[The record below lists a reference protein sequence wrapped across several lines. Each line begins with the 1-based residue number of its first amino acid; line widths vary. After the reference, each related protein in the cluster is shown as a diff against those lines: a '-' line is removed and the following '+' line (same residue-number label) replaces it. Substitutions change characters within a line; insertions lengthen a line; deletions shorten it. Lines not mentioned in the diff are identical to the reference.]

1 MRDFSDGHYAN
12 LRTWAWALLCAL
24 PLWLAGCGGGGS
36 GVAATSPPT
45 TTPTTTPTTPS
56 ATLSASVSSLA
67 LSVNDPASNPALTGN
82 PRIITVTNTGS
93 VTATDVT
100 VGVAPALPSGT
111 TIASTCTNLPAAASC
126 TITVTP
132 GATPSAPSG
141 VTAPAVPVATI
152 AASNGN
158 SLRVPIQ
165 VLGYGSVYQ
174 GGYVFAIDD
183 TTPDTG
189 SVGGKVAALGDAS
202 AALAWGGLGT
212 ATGASS
218 LSDGQT
224 NTATIVAV
232 LGMGNYAAYACTQPD
247 HGYTDWYLPAIC
259 EMDTAPGCPASGQT
273 MQLNLVNDGNVG
285 ALSGSYWSSY
295 EYPGSPTSYAWEE
308 FFAIAGG
315 NAQSVAS
322 KGLALQV
329 RCVRQLTP

>member
-1 MRDFSDGHYAN
+1 MPRIPVGN
-12 LRTWAWALLCAL
+12 RTGLRAWAGALPCAL
-24 PLWLAGCGGGGS
+24 SLWLAGCGGGGS
-36 GVAATSPPT
+36 GVAATPPPT
-45 TTPTTTPTTPS
+45 TPPTVAS

-67 LSVNDPASNPALTGN
+67 LSVNDPGSNPALTGN

-100 VGVAPALPSGT
+100 VSVAPALPSGT
-111 TIASTCTNLPAAASC
+111 TVASNCTNLAAAASC
-126 TITVTP
+126 TLTVTP

-158 SLRVPIQ
+158 TLAVPIQ

-174 GGYVFAIDD
+174 DGYVFAIDD

-189 SVGGKVAALGDAS
+189 SVGGKVAALSDAS

-224 NTATIVAV
+224 NTKTIVAV
-232 LGMGNYAAYACTQPD
+232 LGTGNYAAYACTLPD
-247 HGYTDWYLPAIC
+247 HGYNDWYLPAIC
-259 EMDTAPGCPASGQT
+259 EMDTAPGCPASEQT
-273 MQLNLVNDGNVG
+273 MQSSLVDNGNVG
-285 ALSGSYWSSY
+285 ALSGNYWSSY
-295 EYPGSPTSYAWEE
+295 EFPGNPTIGAWEE
-308 FFAIAGG
+308 FFATAGG
-315 NAQSVAS
+315 NTQSAAY
-322 KGLALQV
+322 KALALHV